1 MKCCYMVTRSLPPGS
16 VNAHLSNYTGQS
28 KCGWQHIVIINVL
41 HYAACQT
48 QWLFTESFQHNPHI
62 LNWQIYS
69 NLINDTGIIGIIQPI
84 ISIIIFVP
92 ALFGLSIWGYFA
104 WCLHLSPQSPSID
117 RTMKP
122 LLLLLLHITLEF
134 STNTYKS
141 WNIMDGGKMAF
152 GFALVDLLK
161 WTRTS
166 LFFLFIR

>member
-41 HYAACQT
+41 YYAACQT

-117 RTMKP
+117 W
-122 LLLLLLHITLEF
+122 LWSHFYFSSYILHWNSLQ
-134 STNTYKS
+134 TNTKGEIS
-141 WNIMDGGKMAF
+141 WMVVRWLL
-152 GFALVDLLK
+152 ALPWLIFWSGHVHPC
-161 WTRTS
+161 
-166 LFFLFIR
+166 FFYL